1 MISPSTIRRIYL
13 KHKIRFKNIKRGK
26 REIDFSEPHYLSLFH
41 RMRALLNQ
49 MEESKTPVVYLD
61 ETVFTFS
68 TFRSKGWAH
77 RRDRIKINDSD
88 LKVQTLALIAAIS
101 EDGGLI
107 DFAIHPRA
115 INTEVFIAFIRQLSQ
130 KYGGGD
136 FALFL
141 DNLSVH
147 KTKDAKLL
155 FEELNITEIFN
166 VPYCPQFNGIES
178 YFSQVKATYKKLLL
192 QCVIKEAN
200 YDTMGLIKQSIENIS
215 NENATRCVRYALA

>member
-1 MISPSTIRRIYL
+1 M
-13 KHKIRFKNIKRGK
+13 H
-26 REIDFSEPHYLSLFH
+26 
-41 RMRALLNQ
+41 
-49 MEESKTPVVYLD
+49 ESNTRVIYLD

-77 RRDRIKINDSD
+77 KRDRIKVNDSD

-107 DFAIHPRA
+107 DFAIHPKA
-115 INTEVFIAFIRQLSQ
+115 INTEVFVSFVKQMSE
-130 KYGGGD
+130 KVGGED

-155 FEELNITEIFN
+155 FESLNITEIFN

-178 YFSQVKATYKKLLL
+178 YFS
-192 QCVIKEAN
+192 
-200 YDTMGLIKQSIENIS
+200 
-215 NENATRCVRYALA
+215 